1 MSSVLTLIEG
11 AVGPVSEPVEDASIE
26 EGRGGGGAVLEAV
39 SRRVHGEHH
48 VQVFHHLKKNQWA
61 IILRHRTQIAHNRK
75 T

>member
-1 MSSVLTLIEG
+1 MSSRLTLIEG

-48 VQVFHHLKKNQWA
+48 VQVFHHLK
-61 IILRHRTQIAHNRK
+61 RTNGQLA
-75 T
+75 